1 MVDRKAKMS
10 KILGV
15 SFLAI
20 LFGMLLLGIL
30 LPDQDTS
37 DEENRS
43 LQTLPSF
50 NLTEYFD
57 GRFETKV
64 ENYVNDQFPGR
75 SEFISLK
82 AAMDKT
88 LGVLESNGVYRASN
102 NYLMEELTTPDE
114 ENLTETEDAIADFA
128 SRHQKL
134 KMYFLLAP
142 NAGNILSEYLPATVQ
157 MADQN
162 GQMDAFFDRMQQV
175 GIKTID
181 VREAFNKN
189 KADIDLYYRTDHHWT
204 SDGAY
209 LAYQTAIGT
218 LTGDTATEYAPK
230 VVKTD
235 FRGTLA
241 SKSGFV
247 NGVDDTIKIY
257 LPVKESRYKNSVI
270 YYTDTQ
276 KKTTNYYQ
284 LKKLDTKDAYAV
296 FGGSNHPMYTIETP
310 VANKRRLLLVKDSY
324 ANSMIP
330 FLTQHYRE
338 IVVVDPRY
346 YFDSL
351 EDLIQSEKITD
362 VLFLYNSNTF
372 FADDSLKIM
381 LADTE

>member
-1 MVDRKAKMS
+1 MVDRKVKMS
-10 KILGV
+10 KILGIG
-15 SFLAI
+15 FLTI
-20 LFGMLLLGIL
+20 VFGMLLCGIL

-37 DEENRS
+37 EEENRS

-64 ENYVNDQFPGR
+64 ENYVNDQFPAR
-75 SEFISLK
+75 NEFISLK
-82 AAMDKT
+82 AAADKT

-102 NYLMEELTTPDE
+102 NYLMETLVTPDN

-128 SRHQKL
+128 SRHAKL
-134 KMYFLLAP
+134 NMYFLLAP
-142 NAGNILSEYLPATVQ
+142 NAGNILSDYLPATVR
-157 MADQN
+157 MSDQN
-162 GQMDAFFDRMQQV
+162 GQMDAFFRRMQEAGV
-175 GIKTID
+175 KTID
-181 VREAFNKN
+181 VRDTFRKN
-189 KADIDLYYRTDHHWT
+189 RKDIDLYYRTDHHWT
-204 SDGAY
+204 SDGSY
-209 LAYQTAIGT
+209 LAYRTAIGT
-218 LTGDTATEYAPK
+218 LTGEKATEYAPK

-235 FRGTLA
+235 FKGTLA

-247 NGVDDTIKIY
+247 NGLNDEIKIY
-257 LPVKESRYKNSVI
+257 LPVKKSRYKNSVI

-276 KKTTNYYQ
+276 KKTTSYYQ

-310 VANKRRLLLVKDSY
+310 IANKRRLLLVKDSY

-351 EDLIQSEKITD
+351 EDLIQSERITD
-362 VLFLYNSNTF
+362 VLFLYNANTF

-381 LADTE
+381 LADAE

>member
-15 SFLAI
+15 SFLTI

-50 NLTEYFD
+50 NLMEYFD

-162 GQMDAFFDRMQQV
+162 GQMDAFFDRMQQA

-181 VREAFNKN
+181 VREAFSKN

-284 LKKLDTKDAYAV
+284 LKKLDTKDAYGV

-362 VLFLYNSNTF
+362 VLFLYNANTF

>member
-82 AAMDKT
+82 AAADKT

-114 ENLTETEDAIADFA
+114 ENLTETEEAIADFA

-134 KMYFLLAP
+134 KMYFLLTP

-162 GQMDAFFDRMQQV
+162 GQMDAFFDRMQQA

-189 KADIDLYYRTDHHWT
+189 KADIDLYYHTDHHWT

-218 LTGDTATEYAPK
+218 LTGDTATEYVPK

-257 LPVKESRYKNSVI
+257 LPVKESRYKKSVI

-362 VLFLYNSNTF
+362 VLFLYNANTF

>member
-128 SRHQKL
+128 SRHRKL

-162 GQMDAFFDRMQQV
+162 GQMDAFFDRMQQA

-181 VREAFNKN
+181 VREAFSKN

-362 VLFLYNSNTF
+362 VLFLYNANTF